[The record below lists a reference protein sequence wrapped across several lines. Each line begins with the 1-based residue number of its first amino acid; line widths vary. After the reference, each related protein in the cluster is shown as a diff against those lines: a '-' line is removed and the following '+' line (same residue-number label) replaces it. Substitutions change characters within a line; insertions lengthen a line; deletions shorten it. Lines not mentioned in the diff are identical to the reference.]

1 MEYEIKI
8 KPLVLFDLE
17 DKIIA
22 KEQQSVGSGEQFYNY
37 FLTHLSSLQKNMNDA
52 MPVYQAV
59 NEYIADDSSCRL
71 FYLVS
76 DATIYV
82 MGIR

>member
-22 KEQQSVGSGEQFYNY
+22 KEQQSAGSGKQFYNY
-37 FLTHLSSLQKNMNDA
+37 FLNHLSSLQSNLSQA
-52 MPVYQAV
+52 MPVYQSV
-59 NEYIADDSSCRL
+59 SEYIGEDASCRL
-71 FYLVS
+71 FYMVS
-76 DATIYV
+76 GATIYV
-82 MGIR
+82 VGVL